1 MTVKKGKVS
10 VTTENI
16 FPIIRKWLYTDH
28 DIFVRELISNGADAI
43 AKHKRLKQLGEFT
56 DESADEGY
64 KLEVIYDRDAGTVA
78 FVDNG
83 IGMTAE
89 EIDKY
94 INQIAFSGALDF
106 VEKYKEQSTDATGI
120 IGHFGLGFYSSFMVA
135 DTVRIETKS
144 WEQGAEAVRWESED
158 GMEFAIDVSEKS
170 DRGTV
175 ITLTLSEE
183 AREMF
188 DGFKL
193 RDVLKKYCSFIP
205 YDLYFTDIVAD
216 RERAESEEKTRKE
229 KEDKGEEYTPYVQ
242 EVAPINDT
250 KPLWTKTPKDCTDEE
265 YKSFYHQ
272 VFSDMQDPLFWIH
285 LNMEYPFT
293 LQGILY
299 FPKTDNVYQN
309 LEGRIKIYNHQVFVA
324 DNLQDVIPEFLFL
337 LRGCLDCSD
346 LPLNVSRS
354 ALQQDDYV
362 KKLSSHIIRKVSDK
376 LNEVF
381 KNDREAFNS
390 YWGDIGVFV
399 KYGMM
404 RENKFY
410 EKVKDICLFKDVD
423 EKYHTLEELSEQ
435 KDTVRYTKAPDQ
447 QAAYIAIAK
456 EKGYDVIVLDEE
468 LDNNFITFL
477 ENKES
482 KVHFKRVDAEFEGE
496 SGSEEDQKNMEG
508 LFRTAVKDEH
518 LKVSLVAL
526 GDDQLP
532 AFIRETEEARR
543 MQEMRKQFE
552 KMRTGKEDDPY
563 KDLDSLFPVERD
575 LVLNSDHP
583 LVFKMKGLCGIS
595 DDKETL
601 DLLAQ
606 HLYDQARLSH
616 GSLDAEGLKRF
627 LKVSS
632 DLLTEKIGRNVD
644 EK

>member
-1 MTVKKGKVS
+1 MAVKKGKVS

-16 FPIIRKWLYTDH
+16 FPIIRKWLYSDH
-28 DIFVRELISNGADAI
+28 DIFVRELVSNSSDAI
-43 AKHKRLKQLGEFT
+43 SKYRRLVEMGEVKDAT
-56 DESADEGY
+56 DDETFQMDVVFD
-64 KLEVIYDRDAGTVA
+64 KDAGSLSFA
-78 FVDNG
+78 DNG
-83 IGMTAE
+83 IGMTAD

-94 INQIAFSGALDF
+94 INQIAFSGAMDF
-106 VEKYKEQSTDATGI
+106 VEKYKEQSTDNSGI
-120 IGHFGLGFYSSFMVA
+120 IGHFGLGFYSAFMVA
-135 DTVRIETKS
+135 DRVVIETKS
-144 WEQGAEAVRWESED
+144 WEKGAEAVKWESND
-158 GMEFAIDVSEKS
+158 GMEFEIDASDRK

-175 ITLTLSEE
+175 ITLFLSDE
-183 AREMF
+183 AKEIF
-188 DGFKL
+188 DGYKL
-193 RDVLKKYCSFIP
+193 REIIRKYCSFMP
-205 YDLYFTDIVAD
+205 YDLYFADVVAD
-216 RERAESEEKTRKE
+216 RERVESEEKTRKE
-229 KEDKGEEYTPYVQ
+229 KEEKGEEYTPYVP
-242 EVAPINDT
+242 EVKPVNDT
-250 KPLWTKTPKDCTDEE
+250 KPLWTKSPKECTDEE
-265 YKSFYHQ
+265 YKAFYHQ

-381 KNDREAFNS
+381 KADREAYDK
-390 YWGDIGVFV
+390 YWSDIGVFV

-404 RENKFY
+404 REEKFY
-410 EKVKDICLFKDVD
+410 EKVKDICLFKTVD
-423 EKYHTLEELSEQ
+423 NAFFTLEELTKE

-447 QAAYIAIAK
+447 QAAYIDIAK
-456 EKGYDVIVLDEE
+456 EKGFDVIVLDEE
-468 LDNNFITFL
+468 LDNNFISFM
-477 ENKES
+477 EYKDS

-496 SGSEEDQKNMEG
+496 SGSEEDQTNLQE
-508 LFRTAVKDEH
+508 LFRAAASDEH
-518 LKVSLVAL
+518 LNLTLVAL
-526 GDDQLP
+526 GEEQLP

-552 KMRTGKEDDPY
+552 KMRTGAEDDPY
-563 KDLDSLFPVERD
+563 KDMDSMFPLEKD

-583 LVFKMKGLCGIS
+583 LVFRMKGLFGITAE
-595 DDKETL
+595 KEKL
-601 DLLAQ
+601 EKLAL

-616 GSLDAEGLKRF
+616 GSLDADGLKRF
-627 LKVSS
+627 LKMSS
-632 DLLTEKIGRNVD
+632 ELMTDNAEKL
-644 EK
+644 